1 MDRQAR
7 LDRLHD
13 LFMRAAI
20 IHEESWRQWEVWKAY
35 NRYASY
41 RERDAQ
47 FRLHQQRAQ
56 QWKAIMLDRQVGA
69 HRLLQAMRDEWAK
82 GEVA

>member
-1 MDRQAR
+1 MQ
-7 LDRLHD
+7 
-13 LFMRAAI
+13 AAI
-20 IHEESWRQWEVWKAY
+20 ICDESWRQWEVWKAY

-47 FRLHQQRAQ
+47 FRLHQQRAR
-56 QWKAIMLDRQVGA
+56 QWEEIMHDRQAGA

-82 GEVA
+82 DEVAC